1 LEAARS
7 RTTAEADFSRVV
19 VKAGGRKMRALR
31 EVRMLLSLSLSGE
44 REEGEGPGPGPGP
57 GVVAGVGRVIGI
69 FGGFDSR
76 VFS

>member
-44 REEGEGPGPGPGP
+44 REEGEGPGPGPG
-57 GVVAGVGRVIGI
+57 VVAGVGRVIGI